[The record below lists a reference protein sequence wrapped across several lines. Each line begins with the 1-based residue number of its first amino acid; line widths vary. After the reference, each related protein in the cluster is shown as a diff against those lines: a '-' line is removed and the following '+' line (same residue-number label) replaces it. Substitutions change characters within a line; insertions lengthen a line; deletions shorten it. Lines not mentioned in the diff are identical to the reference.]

1 MNIDLDLSICD
12 KLLTTT
18 RSIRRRLDLSRP
30 VPPELIEECLEVAVQ
45 SPSATNTQKWRF
57 MVIRDADKRAGIARL
72 YKQAFESYWEQA
84 DDTTYGTT
92 GPVSTPEGARG
103 KPPPY
108 NSLQR
113 MIDSAVYLVDHLH
126 EVPVHVLFCVEDQVR
141 DVPLFDQATAYGS
154 ILPAAWSFMLA
165 ARARGLG
172 CCWTT
177 VHLTHADE
185 AARAA
190 QYSRYCDAVCTFTR
204 GLLYGYGFQSGPAYS
219 GHPTDPLGHLG
230 TDTRRVITV
239 CRRIFGQDRPSKID
253 GADA

>member
-1 MNIDLDLSICD
+1 MNTDLDLRICD
-12 KLLTTT
+12 TLLTTT
-18 RSIRRRLDLSRP
+18 RSIRKRLDLTRP

-57 MVIRDADKRAGIARL
+57 MVIRDAEKRAGIARL

-84 DDTTYGTT
+84 DDATYGTT
-92 GPVSTPEGARG
+92 GPASTLEGARG
-103 KPPPY
+103 KPPPG

-126 EVPVHVLFCVEDQVR
+126 EVPVHVLFCIEDRVR
-141 DVPLFDQATAYGS
+141 EVPLFDQATAYGS

-177 VHLTHADE
+177 VHLKHADE
-185 AARAA
+185 AAK
-190 QYSRYCDAVCTFTR
+190 
-204 GLLYGYGFQSGPAYS
+204 LLNIPATVTQGVLLPVAYY
-219 GHPTDPLGHLG
+219 TG
-230 TDTRRVITV
+230 TDFKAA
-239 CRRIFGQDRPSKID
+239 RRIPATELTHWDTWGQKRD
-253 GADA
+253 GS

>member
-1 MNIDLDLSICD
+1 MNTDLDLRICD
-12 KLLTTT
+12 TLLTTT
-18 RSIRRRLDLSRP
+18 RSIRKRLDLTRP

-57 MVIRDADKRAGIARL
+57 VVIRDAEKRAGIARL

-84 DDTTYGTT
+84 DDATYGTT
-92 GPVSTPEGARG
+92 GPASTEA
-103 KPPPY
+103 
-108 NSLQR
+108 QR

-126 EVPVHVLFCVEDQVR
+126 EVPVHVLFCIEDQVR

-177 VHLTHADE
+177 VHLKHADE
-185 AARAA
+185 AAKLLNIPDNVTQGVLLPVAYYTGTDFKAARRIPAA
-190 QYSRYCDAVCTFTR
+190 QLT
-204 GLLYGYGFQSGPAYS
+204 
-219 GHPTDPLGHLG
+219 HW
-230 TDTRRVITV
+230 DTW
-239 CRRIFGQDRPSKID
+239 GQKRD
-253 GADA
+253 GS

>member
-1 MNIDLDLSICD
+1 MNTDLDLNICD

-57 MVIRDADKRAGIARL
+57 MVIREADKRAGIAKL

-84 DDTTYGTT
+84 DDATYGTT
-92 GPVSTPEGARG
+92 GPASTPEGARG
-103 KPPPY
+103 KPSPY

-113 MIDSAVYLVDHLH
+113 MLDSAVYLVDHLH
-126 EVPVHVLFCVEDQVR
+126 EVPVQVLFCVEDQVR

-185 AARAA
+185 AAKLLNIPDSVTQCVLLPVAYYTGMDFKAA
-190 QYSRYCDAVCTFTR
+190 
-204 GLLYGYGFQSGPAYS
+204 
-219 GHPTDPLGHLG
+219 
-230 TDTRRVITV
+230 
-239 CRRIFGQDRPSKID
+239 RRIPATQLTHWDTWGQKRD
-253 GADA
+253 GS

>member
-1 MNIDLDLSICD
+1 MNTDLDLNICD

-30 VPPELIEECLEVAVQ
+30 VSPELIEECLEVAVQ

-126 EVPVHVLFCVEDQVR
+126 EVPVHVLFCIEDQVR

-177 VHLTHADE
+177 VHLKHADE
-185 AARAA
+185 AAK
-190 QYSRYCDAVCTFTR
+190 
-204 GLLYGYGFQSGPAYS
+204 LLDIPDTVTQGVLLPVAYY
-219 GHPTDPLGHLG
+219 TG
-230 TDTRRVITV
+230 TDFKAA
-239 CRRIFGQDRPSKID
+239 RRIPATELTHWDAWGQTRD
-253 GADA
+253 GS

>member
-1 MNIDLDLSICD
+1 MNMDLDLNICD

-30 VPPELIEECLEVAVQ
+30 VRPELIEECLEVAVQ

-84 DDTTYGTT
+84 DDATYGTT
-92 GPVSTPEGARG
+92 GPASTPEGARG
-103 KPPPY
+103 KPSPY

-113 MIDSAVYLVDHLH
+113 MLDSAVYLVDHLH
-126 EVPVHVLFCVEDQVR
+126 EVPVQVLFCVEDQVR

-185 AARAA
+185 AAKLLNIPDSVTQCVLLPVAYYTGMDFKAA
-190 QYSRYCDAVCTFTR
+190 
-204 GLLYGYGFQSGPAYS
+204 
-219 GHPTDPLGHLG
+219 
-230 TDTRRVITV
+230 
-239 CRRIFGQDRPSKID
+239 RRIPATQLTHWDTWGQKRD
-253 GADA
+253 GS

>member
-57 MVIRDADKRAGIARL
+57 MVIRDAEKRAGIARL

-84 DDTTYGTT
+84 DDATYGTT
-92 GPVSTPEGARG
+92 GPASTLEGARG
-103 KPPPY
+103 KPLPG

-126 EVPVHVLFCVEDQVR
+126 EVPVHVLFCIEDQVR

-185 AARAA
+185 AAR
-190 QYSRYCDAVCTFTR
+190 
-204 GLLYGYGFQSGPAYS
+204 LLNLPDTVTQCVLLPVAYY
-219 GHPTDPLGHLG
+219 TG
-230 TDTRRVITV
+230 TDFKAA
-239 CRRIFGQDRPSKID
+239 RRIPASQLTHWDTWGQQRD
-253 GADA
+253 GS

>member
-1 MNIDLDLSICD
+1 MSIDLDLSVCD

-18 RSIRRRLDLSRP
+18 RSIRKRLDLSRP

-57 MVIRDADKRAGIARL
+57 LVIRDAEKRTGIARL

-84 DDTTYGTT
+84 DDATYGTT
-92 GPVSTPEGARG
+92 GPASTEA
-103 KPPPY
+103 
-108 NSLQR
+108 QR
-113 MIDSAVYLVDHLH
+113 MIDSAVYLVNHLH
-126 EVPVHVLFCVEDQVR
+126 EVPVHVLFCIEDQVQ

-177 VHLTHADE
+177 VHLKHANE
-185 AARAA
+185 AAK
-190 QYSRYCDAVCTFTR
+190 
-204 GLLYGYGFQSGPAYS
+204 LLNIPDTVTQGVLLPVAYY
-219 GHPTDPLGHLG
+219 TG
-230 TDTRRVITV
+230 TDFKAA
-239 CRRIFGQDRPSKID
+239 RRIPVTELIHWDTWGQKRD
-253 GADA
+253 GS

>member
-1 MNIDLDLSICD
+1 MNTDLDLHICD
-12 KLLTTT
+12 TLLTTT
-18 RSIRRRLDLSRP
+18 RSIRKRLDLGRP

-57 MVIRDADKRAGIARL
+57 VVIRDAEKRAGIARL

-84 DDTTYGTT
+84 DAATYGTT
-92 GPVSTPEGARG
+92 GPASTLEGARG
-103 KPPPY
+103 KPPPE
-108 NSLQR
+108 NSFQR

-177 VHLTHADE
+177 VHLKHADE
-185 AARAA
+185 AAKLLNLPDSVTQCVLLPVA
-190 QYSRYCDAVCTFTR
+190 YDTGTTFK
-204 GLLYGYGFQSGPAYS
+204 QA
-219 GHPTDPLGHLG
+219 
-230 TDTRRVITV
+230 
-239 CRRIFGQDRPSKID
+239 RRIPATQLTHWDTWRQERD
-253 GADA
+253 GS

>member
-1 MNIDLDLSICD
+1 MNTDLDLNICD

-126 EVPVHVLFCVEDQVR
+126 EVPVHVLFCIEDQVR

-177 VHLTHADE
+177 VHLKHADE
-185 AARAA
+185 AAK
-190 QYSRYCDAVCTFTR
+190 
-204 GLLYGYGFQSGPAYS
+204 LLDIPDTVTQGVLLPVAYY
-219 GHPTDPLGHLG
+219 TG
-230 TDTRRVITV
+230 TDFKAA
-239 CRRIFGQDRPSKID
+239 RRIPATELTHWDAWGQTRD
-253 GADA
+253 GS

>member
-1 MNIDLDLSICD
+1 MNTDLDLSICD

-126 EVPVHVLFCVEDQVR
+126 EVPVHVLFCIEDQVR

-177 VHLTHADE
+177 VHLKHADE
-185 AARAA
+185 AAR
-190 QYSRYCDAVCTFTR
+190 
-204 GLLYGYGFQSGPAYS
+204 LLDIPDTVTQGVLLPVAYY
-219 GHPTDPLGHLG
+219 TG
-230 TDTRRVITV
+230 TDFKAA
-239 CRRIFGQDRPSKID
+239 RRIPATELTHWDAWGQTRD
-253 GADA
+253 GS

>member
-1 MNIDLDLSICD
+1 MNIDLDLRICD
-12 KLLTTT
+12 TLLTTT

-57 MVIRDADKRAGIARL
+57 MVIRDAEKRAGIARL

-84 DDTTYGTT
+84 DDATYGTT
-92 GPVSTPEGARG
+92 GPASTLEGARG
-103 KPPPY
+103 KPLPG

-126 EVPVHVLFCVEDQVR
+126 EVPVHVLFCIEDQVR

-185 AARAA
+185 AAR
-190 QYSRYCDAVCTFTR
+190 
-204 GLLYGYGFQSGPAYS
+204 LLNLPDTVTQCVLLPVAYY
-219 GHPTDPLGHLG
+219 TG
-230 TDTRRVITV
+230 TDFKAA
-239 CRRIFGQDRPSKID
+239 RRIPASQLTHWDTWGQQRD
-253 GADA
+253 GS

>member
-1 MNIDLDLSICD
+1 MNTDLDLSICD

-30 VPPELIEECLEVAVQ
+30 VSPELIEECLEVAVQ

-113 MIDSAVYLVDHLH
+113 MIDSAVYLVDHLY
-126 EVPVHVLFCVEDQVR
+126 EVPVHVLFCIEDQVR

-177 VHLTHADE
+177 VHLKHADE
-185 AARAA
+185 AAK
-190 QYSRYCDAVCTFTR
+190 
-204 GLLYGYGFQSGPAYS
+204 LLDIPDTVTQGVLLPVAYY
-219 GHPTDPLGHLG
+219 TG
-230 TDTRRVITV
+230 TDFKAA
-239 CRRIFGQDRPSKID
+239 RRIPATELTHWDAWGQTRD
-253 GADA
+253 GS

>member
-1 MNIDLDLSICD
+1 MNTDLDLSICD
-12 KLLTTT
+12 RLLTTT
-18 RSIRRRLDLSRP
+18 RSIRKRLDLSRP
-30 VPPELIEECLEVAVQ
+30 VSPELIEECLEVAVQ

-72 YKQAFESYWEQA
+72 YKQAFESYWDQA

-126 EVPVHVLFCVEDQVR
+126 EVPVHVLFCIEDQVR

-177 VHLTHADE
+177 VHLKHADE
-185 AARAA
+185 AAK
-190 QYSRYCDAVCTFTR
+190 
-204 GLLYGYGFQSGPAYS
+204 LLDIPDTVTQGVLLPVAYY
-219 GHPTDPLGHLG
+219 TG
-230 TDTRRVITV
+230 TDFKAA
-239 CRRIFGQDRPSKID
+239 RRIPATELTHWDAWGQTRD
-253 GADA
+253 GS

>member
-1 MNIDLDLSICD
+1 MNMDLDLSICD

-84 DDTTYGTT
+84 DDATYGTT
-92 GPVSTPEGARG
+92 GPASTPEGARG
-103 KPPPY
+103 KPLPG

-126 EVPVHVLFCVEDQVR
+126 EVPVHVLFCIEDQVR

-185 AARAA
+185 AAR
-190 QYSRYCDAVCTFTR
+190 
-204 GLLYGYGFQSGPAYS
+204 LLNLPDTVTQCVLLPVAYY
-219 GHPTDPLGHLG
+219 TG
-230 TDTRRVITV
+230 TDFKAA
-239 CRRIFGQDRPSKID
+239 RRIPASQLTHWDTWGQQRD
-253 GADA
+253 GS

>member
-1 MNIDLDLSICD
+1 MNIDLDLNICD

-57 MVIRDADKRAGIARL
+57 VVIRDAEKRAGIARL

-84 DDTTYGTT
+84 DDATYGTT
-92 GPVSTPEGARG
+92 GPASTLEGARG
-103 KPPPY
+103 KPLPG

-126 EVPVHVLFCVEDQVR
+126 EVPVHVLFCIEDQVR

-185 AARAA
+185 AAR
-190 QYSRYCDAVCTFTR
+190 
-204 GLLYGYGFQSGPAYS
+204 LLNLPDSVTQCVLLPVAYY
-219 GHPTDPLGHLG
+219 TG
-230 TDTRRVITV
+230 TDFKAA
-239 CRRIFGQDRPSKID
+239 RRIPASQLTHWDTWGQQRD
-253 GADA
+253 GS

>member
-1 MNIDLDLSICD
+1 MNTDLDLSVCD
-12 KLLTTT
+12 TLLTTT
-18 RSIRRRLDLSRP
+18 RSIRKRLDLSRP

-57 MVIRDADKRAGIARL
+57 MVIRDAEKRAGIARL
-72 YKQAFESYWEQA
+72 YKRAFESYWEQA

-92 GPVSTPEGARG
+92 GPASTEA
-103 KPPPY
+103 
-108 NSLQR
+108 QR

-126 EVPVHVLFCVEDQVR
+126 EVPVHVLFCIEDQVR

-177 VHLTHADE
+177 VHLKHADE
-185 AARAA
+185 AA
-190 QYSRYCDAVCTFTR
+190 Q
-204 GLLYGYGFQSGPAYS
+204 LLDIPDTVTQGVLLPVAYY
-219 GHPTDPLGHLG
+219 TG
-230 TDTRRVITV
+230 TDFKPA
-239 CRRIFGQDRPSKID
+239 RRIPATELTQWDTWGQQRNGS
-253 GADA
+253 

>member
-1 MNIDLDLSICD
+1 MNTDLDLNICD

-45 SPSATNTQKWRF
+45 SPSATSTQKWRF
-57 MVIRDADKRAGIARL
+57 MVIREADKRAGIAKL

-84 DDTTYGTT
+84 DDATYGTT
-92 GPVSTPEGARG
+92 GPASTEA
-103 KPPPY
+103 
-108 NSLQR
+108 QR
-113 MIDSAVYLVDHLH
+113 MIDSAVYLVNHLH
-126 EVPVHVLFCVEDQVR
+126 EVPVQVLFCIEDQVR
-141 DVPLFDQATAYGS
+141 DVSLFDQATAYGS

-185 AARAA
+185 VAKLLNIPDSVTQCVLLPVSYYTGTDFKAAR
-190 QYSRYCDAVCTFTR
+190 RI
-204 GLLYGYGFQSGPAYS
+204 PATQLT
-219 GHPTDPLGHLG
+219 HW
-230 TDTRRVITV
+230 DTW
-239 CRRIFGQDRPSKID
+239 GQKRD
-253 GADA
+253 GS

>member
-1 MNIDLDLSICD
+1 MNTDLDLRICD
-12 KLLTTT
+12 TLLTTT
-18 RSIRRRLDLSRP
+18 RSIRKRLDLTRP

-57 MVIRDADKRAGIARL
+57 VVIRDAEKRAGIARL

-84 DDTTYGTT
+84 DDATYGTT
-92 GPVSTPEGARG
+92 GPASTEA
-103 KPPPY
+103 
-108 NSLQR
+108 QR

-126 EVPVHVLFCVEDQVR
+126 EVPVHVLFCIEDQVR

-177 VHLTHADE
+177 VHLKHADE
-185 AARAA
+185 AAKLLNIPDNGDTR
-190 QYSRYCDAVCTFTR
+190 RTFAR
-204 GLLYGYGFQSGPAYS
+204 GLLYGHGFQGGPADS
-219 GHPTDPLGHLG
+219 GRPTDPLGYLG
-230 TDTRRVITV
+230 TETRRIMST
-239 CRRIFGQDRPSKID
+239 
-253 GADA
+253 

>member
-1 MNIDLDLSICD
+1 MNTDLDLNICD

-57 MVIRDADKRAGIARL
+57 MVIRDAEKRAGIARL

-126 EVPVHVLFCVEDQVR
+126 EVPVHVLFCIEDQVR

-177 VHLTHADE
+177 VHLKHADE
-185 AARAA
+185 AAR
-190 QYSRYCDAVCTFTR
+190 
-204 GLLYGYGFQSGPAYS
+204 LLDIPDTVTQGVLLPVAYY
-219 GHPTDPLGHLG
+219 TG
-230 TDTRRVITV
+230 TDFKAA
-239 CRRIFGQDRPSKID
+239 RRIPATELTHWDAWGQTRD
-253 GADA
+253 GS

>member
-1 MNIDLDLSICD
+1 MNIDLDLNICD

-57 MVIRDADKRAGIARL
+57 MVIRDADKRAGIAGL

-84 DDTTYGTT
+84 DDATYGTT
-92 GPVSTPEGARG
+92 GPASTPEEARG

-113 MIDSAVYLVDHLH
+113 MIDSAVYLGDHLH

-185 AARAA
+185 AAK
-190 QYSRYCDAVCTFTR
+190 
-204 GLLYGYGFQSGPAYS
+204 LLNIPDTVTQCVLLPVAYY
-219 GHPTDPLGHLG
+219 TG
-230 TDTRRVITV
+230 TDFKAA
-239 CRRIFGQDRPSKID
+239 RRIPATQLTHWDTWGQKRD
-253 GADA
+253 GS

>member
-1 MNIDLDLSICD
+1 MNTDLDLSVCD
-12 KLLTTT
+12 TLLTTT
-18 RSIRRRLDLSRP
+18 RSIRKRLDLSRP

-57 MVIRDADKRAGIARL
+57 MVIRDAEKRAGIARL

-84 DDTTYGTT
+84 DDATYGTT
-92 GPVSTPEGARG
+92 GPASTDA
-103 KPPPY
+103 
-108 NSLQR
+108 QR

-126 EVPVHVLFCVEDQVR
+126 EVPVHVLFCIEDQVR

-177 VHLTHADE
+177 VHLKHADE
-185 AARAA
+185 AAR
-190 QYSRYCDAVCTFTR
+190 
-204 GLLYGYGFQSGPAYS
+204 LLDIPDTVTQGVLLPVAYY
-219 GHPTDPLGHLG
+219 TG
-230 TDTRRVITV
+230 TDFKPA
-239 CRRIFGQDRPSKID
+239 RRIPATELTHWDTWGQQRNGS
-253 GADA
+253 